1 MKSVFA
7 TAFRLLPRGV
17 LRWGL
22 FLANAK
28 FNHGAVGVY
37 QDAQGR
43 VLVLRHVF
51 RRSYPWGF
59 PSGFAEVGEDADTA
73 ALRELKEETG
83 LIAEVDHVGPTQLVA
98 KRHLETLVYGRADST
113 QVLKLSREIFEA
125 RWVVPGQVPDDVA
138 DGLPPEHRIMLSQE
152 FSAPLSQPVSH
163 DP

>member
-7 TAFRLLPRGV
+7 KAFRLLPRGL

-28 FNHGAVGVY
+28 FNHGVVGVY

-59 PSGFAEVGEDADTA
+59 PSGFVGVGEEASTA
-73 ALRELKEETG
+73 ALRQLTEETG
-83 LIAEVDHVGPTQLVA
+83 LTAKVNYVGPTQLVA
-98 KRHLETLVYGRADST
+98 KRHLETLIYGRADST
-113 QVLKLSREIFEA
+113 HVFKLSSEIFEA
-125 RWVVPGQVPDDVA
+125 RWVMPGQLPDDVA
-138 DGLPPEHRIMLSQE
+138 AGLPPEHRVL
-152 FSAPLSQPVSH
+152 LSQPLSH
-163 DP
+163 NT

>member
-17 LRWGL
+17 LRWSL

-43 VLVLRHVF
+43 VLVLHHVF

-59 PSGFAEVGEDADTA
+59 PSGFVEVGENADTA

-83 LIAEVDHVGPTQLVA
+83 LTAEIDHVGPTQLVA

-113 QVLKLSREIFEA
+113 QDIKISPEIFEA
-125 RWVVPGQVPDDVA
+125 RWVMPGQVPDDVA
-138 DGLPPEHRIMLSQE
+138 RGLLPAHRVLLSR
-152 FSAPLSQPVSH
+152 SLKLPRSNNT
-163 DP
+163 